1 MRTASETPTWEYWI
15 PIWNLVLNAR
25 DQIQGNTSGF
35 NNFGRLF
42 GHGTKDD
49 KSIQNTEALTSDIL
63 NSSRQEFL
71 EDRAHTEMREDTAYQ
86 RAVADMRSAGLN
98 PYTIGA
104 SSAPSSSSSVGS
116 DSVTTKLQT
125 LGYILEMKNLSIK
138 NRQVT
143 NQMIGKL
150 LDTFIPSK

>member
-1 MRTASETPTWEYWI
+1 MRTASETSTWEYWI
-15 PIWNLVLNAR
+15 PGWNLILNAR
-25 DQIQGNTSGF
+25 DALNGDTAGIGNL
-35 NNFGRLF
+35 GRLF
-42 GHGTKDD
+42 GHGTKED
-49 KSIQNTEALTSDIL
+49 SQSSEAMINNIL
-63 NSSRQEFL
+63 GSSRQEFL
-71 EDRAHTEMREDTAYQ
+71 DDRAHTEMREDTAYQ

-104 SSAPSSSSSVGS
+104 SPASSSSSSVGS

-143 NQMIGKL
+143 NQAISKL
-150 LDTFIPSK
+150 LDTFIPGK